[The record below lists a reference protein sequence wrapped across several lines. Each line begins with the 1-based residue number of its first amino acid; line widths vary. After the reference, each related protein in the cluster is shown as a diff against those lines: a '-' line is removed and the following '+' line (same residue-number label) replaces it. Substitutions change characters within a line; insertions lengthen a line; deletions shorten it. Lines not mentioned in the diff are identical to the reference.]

1 MTAFDVL
8 LHGGTLIDGSG
19 APGVR
24 ADVGILGDR
33 ILAVGDLSPVD
44 PDGVGLVLD
53 LAGRVVTPGFID
65 PHGHS
70 DGSLFLDGALASHL
84 HQGFT
89 TQLSGNCGDSLAPIT
104 DAGRDLVD
112 LSLRANELTPRW
124 TTFGEYL
131 DRVAEQPLGPNVAFL
146 VGHGTVR
153 GSVLGPDARAA
164 TADELAAMV
173 GAVDGAMDAGALGL
187 STGLIYA
194 PGMHAPADEVEALV
208 AATTRR
214 GGMYATHM
222 RNECDGLFESL
233 DESIA
238 AIRAAGPG
246 GRLQVSHL
254 KCGSR
259 SVWGR
264 ADDAVARLESA
275 RAEGLDVGADQYPY
289 TAAATTLAT
298 ILPPALQALGV
309 DDCVSALADPHV
321 RDLVRSEIDRGI
333 SGWENVASDPG
344 WGGLRISFAASRPEW
359 SGRSLTEL
367 ADELHGDPLELAFD
381 VLLED
386 RLDVSV
392 VIECMQEPD
401 VETIMAVPWI
411 AVCTD
416 AEGRRPGH
424 PILDAGRPHPRTYG
438 STARVLGTYVR
449 ERGTLPLETAIA
461 KLTSVP
467 AARLGLRDR
476 GVVREGALADLVVLD
491 PTTIGDEATYAE
503 PAHYPRGIEHV
514 VVNGRPAILHGGE
527 TGERAG
533 RVLRRS

>member
-1 MTAFDVL
+1 M
-8 LHGGTLIDGSG
+8 I
-19 APGVR
+19 
-24 ADVGILGDR
+24 
-33 ILAVGDLSPVD
+33 
-44 PDGVGLVLD
+44 
-53 LAGRVVTPGFID
+53 
-65 PHGHS
+65 
-70 DGSLFLDGALASHL
+70 
-84 HQGFT
+84 
-89 TQLSGNCGDSLAPIT
+89 
-104 DAGRDLVD
+104 
-112 LSLRANELTPRW
+112 
-124 TTFGEYL
+124 
-131 DRVAEQPLGPNVAFL
+131 
-146 VGHGTVR
+146 
-153 GSVLGPDARAA
+153 
-164 TADELAAMV
+164 
-173 GAVDGAMDAGALGL
+173 GAVEAAMDAGALGL

-194 PGMHAPADEVEALV
+194 PGMHASTDEVEALV

-214 GGMYATHM
+214 GGMYATHI
-222 RNECDGLFESL
+222 RNECDGLLDSL

-238 AIRAAGPG
+238 TIRAAGPG

-264 ADDAVARLESA
+264 AGDAVARLELA
-275 RAEGLDVGADQYPY
+275 RAEGLEVGADQYPY

-309 DDCVSALADPHV
+309 DDCLSALTDPHV
-321 RDLVRSEIDRGI
+321 RDLVRSEIERGI

-344 WGGLRISFAASRPEW
+344 WVGLRISFAASRPEW
-359 SGRSLTEL
+359 SGRSLAEL
-367 ADELHGDPLELAFD
+367 ADELHADPLELAFD

-392 VIECMQEPD
+392 VIECMHEPD
-401 VETIMAVPWI
+401 VETIMAIPWI

-438 STARVLGTYVR
+438 ATARVLGTYVR

-476 GVVREGALADLVVLD
+476 GMVREGAVADLVVLD
-491 PTTIGDEATYAE
+491 PATVGEEATYAE
-503 PAHYPRGIEHV
+503 PARYPRGIDHV
-514 VVNGRPAILHGGE
+514 LVNGRPAILHGGE

-533 RVLRRS
+533 RLLRWT